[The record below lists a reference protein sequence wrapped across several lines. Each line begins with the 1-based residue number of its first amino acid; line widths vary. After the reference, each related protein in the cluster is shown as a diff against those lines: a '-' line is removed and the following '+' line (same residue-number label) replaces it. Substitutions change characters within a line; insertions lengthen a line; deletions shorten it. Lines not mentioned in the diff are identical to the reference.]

1 MLSLH
6 WCLDGLTSPLARQST
21 MHVSKKSKELFYGVK
36 SSSSSPGASGINADF
51 TADRNEHFFKNLTD
65 LQVT

>member
-65 LQVT
+65 PQVT